1 MERKKRR
8 NIKDEKNVR
17 GKRKGMCVE
26 DRVEKRELTNFKRVV
41 RFGAMF
47 SLIFSSV
54 IKEKGKKYVKFFT
67 LFRTNV
73 GPTLEKFRR
82 LVLDSQYWINVDAYI
97 GRVFGIPQ
105 TMDDR

>member
-1 MERKKRR
+1 M
-8 NIKDEKNVR
+8 
-17 GKRKGMCVE
+17 
-26 DRVEKRELTNFKRVV
+26 
-41 RFGAMF
+41 
-47 SLIFSSV
+47 
-54 IKEKGKKYVKFFT
+54 
-67 LFRTNV
+67 NV

>member
-1 MERKKRR
+1 MQIIGQICAKGNMERKKRR

-54 IKEKGKKYVKFFT
+54 IKEKGKKYVKPILHYSART
-67 LFRTNV
+67 LVQHWKNFV
-73 GPTLEKFRR
+73 
-82 LVLDSQYWINVDAYI
+82 A
-97 GRVFGIPQ
+97 
-105 TMDDR
+105 

>member
-1 MERKKRR
+1 MERKKKR
-8 NIKDEKNVR
+8 NIKDEKKVR

-54 IKEKGKKYVKFFT
+54 IKKKRKEICRTDFT
-67 LFRTNV
+67 LSRTNV

-82 LVLDSQYWINVDAYI
+82 LVLDKLRLCGKN
-97 GRVFGIPQ
+97 RRLEP
-105 TMDDR
+105 